1 MTAAQMSASPN
12 ALRYRLS
19 RCRGDA
25 HAAGQQPPW
34 SAAQTVDRGGD
45 LFNEIAD
52 VLNGPP
58 PLRQDIGRQREV
70 VNLSVPEVQIA
81 ANAAGFQAFRH
92 ELGVRKQQFIGARVD
107 GDRRQGGQIGV
118 HR

>member
-1 MTAAQMSASPN
+1 MIADQKIDRKECRVMSVIPLPRRRACSRAA
-12 ALRYRLS
+12 
-19 RCRGDA
+19 
-25 HAAGQQPPW
+25 AAIGCG
-34 SAAQTVDRGGD
+34 ANVDPGGD
-45 LFNEIAD
+45 LFDEIPD

-58 PLRQDIGRQREV
+58 PFRQDIGRQREV